1 MAGSVKVGRSE
12 EGLDGVDRKILRELQ
27 NDARLS
33 NVELARRVALSATPC
48 VERVRRLERLG
59 YISGYHA
66 RLDPA
71 RLGAGL
77 TVFVQVQL
85 DRTTS
90 DVFDQFARAVRT
102 LSQVVECHMVAGG
115 FDYLIK
121 LRVADMEAYRKLL
134 GDELTLLPGVLQT
147 HTYLAMEEV
156 VDRQSVPVG

>member
-1 MAGSVKVGRSE
+1 
-12 EGLDGVDRKILRELQ
+12 LDGVDRKILRELQ